1 MRLFENEKENLHLRM
16 QSPPSLKL
24 LEGRILSLQQ
34 LETLNLE
41 WLVLLSD
48 IKTYASLA
56 KSISL
61 PENFS

>member
-24 LEGRILSLQQ
+24 LEGRILSLRQ